1 MATVQ
6 HATEDR
12 ARVDY
17 EVGIDTGGTF
27 TDVVVRGSDGSLC
40 LTKLPTTRANPA
52 EGVRQVVG
60 ATFKAWGIAT
70 GDIRRFVHGTTTATN
85 AVLERKGAKIGLL
98 TTEGFKDVLELGRQN
113 RRQMYDLI
121 LSPHTPVFLA
131 PGALRK
137 EVREC
142 IGPNGEVLTPL
153 DEESLRCAVDAL
165 VEANVEAIAICF
177 LFSFANLE
185 HERQAAQYVRQNH
198 PHLMVSVSSEVDPT
212 FREYERTCV
221 TAFDAYIKPCLD
233 RYLEGMETDL
243 EMAGVPASLQI
254 MQSRGGIASSK
265 IARQRPVRLFLSG
278 PAAGVIGARSVGD
291 RLEVDDLITVDI
303 GGTSCDIALVYR
315 GKPMVRQQGTIDGYA
330 VRVPMVDVN
339 PIGAGGGS
347 IAWIDTG
354 GGLRVGPQSAG
365 AEPGPA
371 CYGRGSDDPTV
382 TDASVVLGYIN
393 PDYFAGGT
401 LKLDPDCARVAIRKR
416 IAEPLGLTL
425 DAAALGI
432 HRVVN
437 AQMAE
442 GMRLVSISRGI
453 DPRVFS
459 LVVLGGAGPL
469 HGTALARELGMSRV
483 LVPRYP
489 GVLSA
494 SGLLAA
500 KIEHEITAAF
510 PRALNGLDLEEVK
523 TALARLDG
531 RCGELM
537 RAEGVAEDTIER
549 LHFADLCYIG
559 QSHAIEVPL
568 DVDAKEDPI
577 ITLYEDFCDAH
588 DRLHGHHTRSPATMV
603 NLRTVHR
610 VETGELVSETD
621 YRPSAG
627 EMRKPN
633 RQILV
638 AGCQGHMDAA
648 VFDRAAL
655 TPDIVIRGPAI
666 IEQSDTTTLI
676 EPGWQG
682 RIGPGGTLML
692 TRDA

>member
-1 MATVQ
+1 MQ
-6 HATEDR
+6 HAIESR
-12 ARVDY
+12 ARVTY

-27 TDVVVRGSDGSLC
+27 TDVVVRGSDGSLR

-52 EGVRQVVG
+52 DGVRQVID
-60 ATFKAWGIAT
+60 ATFKEWGIAAE
-70 GDIRRFVHGTTTATN
+70 DIERFVHGTTTATN
-85 AVLERKGAKIGLL
+85 AVLERKGARIGLL

-121 LSPHTPVFLA
+121 LAPHTPVFLA
-131 PGALRK
+131 PGALRQ
-137 EVREC
+137 EVREG
-142 IGPNGEVLTPL
+142 IGPNGEILTPF
-153 DEESLRCAVDAL
+153 DDASLRRAVDAL
-165 VEANVEAIAICF
+165 VEADVEAIAICF
-177 LFSFANLE
+177 LFSFANPQ
-185 HERQAAQYVRQNH
+185 HEQRAAQYVRQHH

-221 TAFDAYIKPCLD
+221 TAFDAYVKPLLD
-233 RYLEGMETDL
+233 RYLTGMETDL
-243 EMAGVPASLQI
+243 VRAGVPASLQM
-254 MQSRGGIASSK
+254 MQSRGGIASSR

-291 RLEVDDLITVDI
+291 QSAVDNLISVDI

-315 GKPMVRQQGTIDGYA
+315 GKPLVRQEGLIDGYA

-339 PIGAGGGS
+339 AIGAGGGS
-347 IAWIDTG
+347 IAWLDTG

-371 CYGRGSDDPTV
+371 CYGHGGDDPTV

-393 PDYFAGGT
+393 PDYFAAGT
-401 LKLDPDCARVAIRKR
+401 LKLDPDRARAAILTK

-425 DAAALGI
+425 DQAALGI

-453 DPRVFS
+453 DPRAFS
-459 LVVLGGAGPL
+459 LIALGGAGPL

-494 SGLLAA
+494 SGLLEA
-500 KIEHEITAAF
+500 KIEHEVSVAF
-510 PRALNGLDLEEVK
+510 PRALDGLDLEALK
-523 TALARLDG
+523 MALARLDD

-537 RAEGVAEDTIER
+537 RAEGVAEDRIER
-549 LHFADLCYIG
+549 LHCADLCYIG
-559 QSHAIEVPL
+559 QAHFIEIPF
-568 DVDAKEDPI
+568 DVDAQQEPI
-577 ITLYEDFCDAH
+577 ARLYEDFCDAH
-588 DRLHGHHTRSPATMV
+588 DRLHGHHTRSPATIV

-610 VETGELVSETD
+610 VEAGRRKLETD
-621 YRPSAG
+621 YRPSG
-627 EMRKPN
+627 GNLRKAD
-633 RQILV
+633 RKLLV
-638 AGCQGHMDAA
+638 AGHEAHMDAA
-648 VFDRAAL
+648 VFDRDAL
-655 TPDIVIRGPAI
+655 MSDIAIRGPAI
-666 IEQSDTTTLI
+666 IEQGDTTTLI

-682 RIGPGGTLML
+682 RVDAGGILML
-692 TRDA
+692 TRDT